1 MKNNTFFLLI
11 LLPYFVFAQQA
22 KGDYP
27 YHGVNFTQV
36 HLQDN
41 FWLPRMEIN
50 RKASIPHNFSKCVET
65 GRVKNFTNAA
75 AHEGKLCTI
84 YPFDDTD
91 IYKTLEGASYSLNIY
106 SDAQLDKYCDSLIA
120 IVAKAQEPDGYLYT
134 ARSIDSMAG
143 HSWMG
148 KTRWVKE
155 EELSHEL
162 YNSGHLFEAAAAHFL
177 ATKKRNLLDIA
188 LKKSNCETFAS
199 VTSRGLDKLFFI
211 R

>member
-1 MKNNTFFLLI
+1 MKNSTFFLLL
-11 LLPYFVFAQQA
+11 LLPHLGFAQQA

-91 IYKTLEGASYSLNIY
+91 IYKTLEGAS
-106 SDAQLDKYCDSLIA
+106 
-120 IVAKAQEPDGYLYT
+120 
-134 ARSIDSMAG
+134 
-143 HSWMG
+143 
-148 KTRWVKE
+148 
-155 EELSHEL
+155 
-162 YNSGHLFEAAAAHFL
+162 F
-177 ATKKRNLLDIA
+177 
-188 LKKSNCETFAS
+188 
-199 VTSRGLDKLFFI
+199 
-211 R
+211 